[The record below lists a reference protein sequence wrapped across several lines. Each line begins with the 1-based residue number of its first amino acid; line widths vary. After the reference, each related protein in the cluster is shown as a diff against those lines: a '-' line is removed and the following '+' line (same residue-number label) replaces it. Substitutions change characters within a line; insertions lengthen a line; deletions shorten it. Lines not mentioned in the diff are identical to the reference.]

1 MNTQTPA
8 ELPTTA
14 RTFVVDTETR
24 ALFEDVVA
32 EARPELGAVL
42 ATVRAD
48 EVPAG
53 AVVLGCYPDG
63 VSVED
68 ATPAGAITHSDPYTA
83 APRPYDPA
91 CDCLGCTE
99 ARGWSGP
106 VITLATETM
115 WDACDPVPAAAPVL
129 VRLAA

>member
-1 MNTQTPA
+1 MNTPTPA
-8 ELPTTA
+8 PA
-14 RTFVVDTETR
+14 RTFVVDAETR

-32 EARPELGAVL
+32 KDRPQLGDALAV
-42 ATVRAD
+42 VRAD
-48 EVPAG
+48 AVPAG
-53 AVVLGCYPDG
+53 ALVLGCYPDG

-83 APRPYDPA
+83 APVPYDPA
-91 CDCLGCTE
+91 CDCVGCTE

-115 WDACDPVPAAAPVL
+115 WEACDPVPAAAPVL

>member
-1 MNTQTPA
+1 MNTPHPTP
-8 ELPTTA
+8 A

-32 EARPELGAVL
+32 KDRPQLGDVL
-42 ATVRAD
+42 AAVRAD
-48 EVPAG
+48 AVPAG
-53 AVVLGCYPDG
+53 AVILGCYPDG

-83 APRPYDPA
+83 APVPYDPT
-91 CDCLGCTE
+91 CDCIGCTE

-115 WDACDPVPAAAPVL
+115 WEACDPVPAAAPVL
-129 VRLAA
+129 VRLPA